1 MKTWILYMLI
11 LLLSSLGVCK
21 EARAVALGVD
31 FTSSYTVT
39 SLGSVPSLPTRY
51 GGLTFLD
58 SDTILIGGSANTI
71 DGRLYAIDV
80 IRGAGDHIT
89 GFSGSAAVF
98 GSVGEFNDGG
108 VAFGPGGVLFTS
120 RWPVN
125 QLGQTTPGSTD
136 ENKIV
141 DLAALGV
148 AGSHAAINFIPPGF
162 PGAGEA
168 RLVSWSGGE
177 WYSANLVP
185 DGAGTFNVT
194 SVTQQDLDPVTPG
207 VQNVPGGPEG
217 FVYIAAGNPG
227 FAANSLLVSEYTA
240 GTVGAYTSDGSSN
253 PLVTTRRDFLTGLTG
268 AEGAT
273 IDPVTNDFMFSTFGG
288 SNQVIVVQG
297 FVASPPPGNVPEPS
311 TMLLL
316 GAGLVG
322 LAAWRRKHAA

>member
-1 MKTWILYMLI
+1 MKTWILYI
-11 LLLSSLGVCK
+11 LVVLLSSLGVCK

-39 SLGSVPSLPTRY
+39 SLGSVPNLPTRY

-58 SDTILIGGSANTI
+58 SDTILIGGNANNTA
-71 DGRLYAIDV
+71 GRLYAIDV
-80 IRGAGDHIT
+80 IRDAGDHIT

-125 QLGQTTPGSTD
+125 ELGQTMPGSLD
-136 ENKIV
+136 ENKVV

-148 AGSHAAINFIPPGF
+148 AGSHAAINFIPTGF

-168 RLVSWSGGE
+168 RLVSWADGQ

-185 DGAGTFNVT
+185 DGSGTFDVT
-194 SVTQQDLDPVTPG
+194 SVTQHDLDLATSG
-207 VQNVPGGPEG
+207 IQNVPGGPEG

-227 FAANSLLVSEYTA
+227 FSVNSLLISEFSA
-240 GTVGAYTSDGSSN
+240 GTVGAYTSDVSSN

-273 IDPVTNDFMFSTFGG
+273 IDPVTNDFLFSTFGG
-288 SNQVIVVQG
+288 SNQVVVVQG
-297 FVASPPPGNVPEPS
+297 FVAPPPPGNVPEPS
-311 TMLLL
+311 TLLLL
-316 GAGLVG
+316 GSSLVG
-322 LAAWRRKHAA
+322 LAAWRRKYAA